1 MARTKSKKPRNGSP
15 ILQNLMQDVAANKSV
30 KGTVI
35 NPKGEIS
42 ISDAISKIIAP
53 YRDTAHNYEAFNKL
67 VTAACT
73 AWNAAILPADQRDKM
88 LADMSAI
95 MPDKQSR
102 EDFTEII
109 AELMKRKNRFYPGVN
124 RMIVE
129 FKVTDQGD
137 DLHLAIA
144 STMGKK

>member
-15 ILQNLMQDVAANKSV
+15 LLQNLMQEVAADKSV
-30 KGTVI
+30 TGTVI

-42 ISDAISKIIAP
+42 ISDAISKIITP
-53 YRDTAHNYEAFNKL
+53 YRDTAPNYDAFNKL
-67 VTAACT
+67 VTMACT

-88 LADMSAI
+88 LADLSAL

-109 AELMKRKNRFYPGVN
+109 AELMRRKNRFYPGVN
-124 RMIVE
+124 RMIVK

-137 DLHLAIA
+137 DYHIAVA
-144 STMGKK
+144 STSGKK